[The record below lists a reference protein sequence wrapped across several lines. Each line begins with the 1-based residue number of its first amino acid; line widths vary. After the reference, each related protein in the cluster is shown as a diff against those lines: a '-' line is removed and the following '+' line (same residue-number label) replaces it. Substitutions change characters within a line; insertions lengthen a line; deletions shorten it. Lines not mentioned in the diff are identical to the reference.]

1 MPNSKPRASNNQPL
15 RIGIVGG
22 GVVGGGVCEI
32 LMGSSRLPH
41 LCRPVHI
48 TKICVKDLSKP
59 RSFHLSDSSSLV
71 TDVNSILNDDSI
83 DVVVELVGGTTF
95 AKTVVLEGIKRG
107 KSVVTANKEL
117 IAKHVTEMCTDPC
130 H

>member
-1 MPNSKPRASNNQPL
+1 MRDTD
-15 RIGIVGG
+15 GIVTAAPSLPTRSHYQDLCQGPFQASQF
-22 GVVGGGVCEI
+22 
-32 LMGSSRLPH
+32 SSFGFLFFGDRCQL
-41 LCRPVHI
+41 
-48 TKICVKDLSKP
+48 D
-59 RSFHLSDSSSLV
+59 
-71 TDVNSILNDDSI
+71 LNDDSI